1 MSSIIDTVS
10 KISTTMDIL
19 IDFIAQD
26 EFLGAQFEKYL
37 EKNKIEINS
46 DLELNNILIEYL
58 LTSKIETGE
67 HVIDYFKS
75 KTNFS
80 DNEIL
85 NSLKNAFVS
94 VFQIK
99 KISQN
104 LYSVYDLACECNL
117 DIMPLVKTTTLRGVG
132 RFDYITAR
140 IIEYKN
146 TLYLLEVIEVVSQF
160 KEFEANLEA
169 VRRTIQNPK
178 IAVLND
184 REKLLKIKNSIS
196 SFHSSFM
203 ECFNKNEFVV
213 SNKETD
219 KIIDDFYKFHTGKID
234 KIEYIPLD
242 DNFDY
247 KFFEVE
253 EYENDI
259 LLNATHGFISSSK
272 EYDVGFY
279 SDLNFGLF
287 VIPFL
292 GTFNKIL
299 SLNDYTKVED
309 GLGCVKDFILSDKIP
324 PDFLIKKEKEYGTL
338 LKMINEIFN
347 KNFDTIDE
355 AASFYKN
362 EYNDG
367 LRLSPITILYES
379 KALSYVM
386 GYKEETNKFENVG
399 RNELC
404 PCGSG
409 KKYKKCC
416 LNKGEHNG

>member
-10 KISTTMDIL
+10 KISKTMDIL

-26 EFLGAQFEKYL
+26 EFLGAQFERYL
-37 EKNKIEINS
+37 EKNEIEINS

-58 LTSKIETGE
+58 LASKIETGE
-67 HVIDYFKS
+67 YVIDYFKS
-75 KTNFS
+75 KTNFG

-104 LYSVYDLACECNL
+104 LYSVYDLACEYDL
-117 DIMPLVKTTTLRGVG
+117 DIISLVKTTNLRGVG

-140 IIEYKN
+140 IIKYKN
-146 TLYLLEVIEVVSQF
+146 SLYLLEIIEVTSQF

-169 VRRTIQNPK
+169 VRYTIQNPK
-178 IAVLND
+178 IAVLNNKD
-184 REKLLKIKNSIS
+184 KLLKIKNSIS

-203 ECFNKNEFVV
+203 ECFNENEFIV

-219 KIIDDFYKFHTGKID
+219 RIIDDFYKFHIGKID
-234 KIEYIPLD
+234 KIEYAPLNN
-242 DNFDY
+242 NFDY

-253 EYENDI
+253 EYKNDI
-259 LLNATHGFISSSK
+259 LLNATHGFVSSSK

-279 SDLNFGLF
+279 SDINFGLF

-299 SLNDYTKVED
+299 SLRDYTKVEN
-309 GLGCVKDFILSDKIP
+309 GLECVKDFILSDKIP
-324 PDFLIKKEKEYGTL
+324 PNFLIEKEKEYGIL

-347 KNFDTIDE
+347 KNFDTIDN
-355 AASFYKN
+355 AVSFYKS

-367 LRLSPITILYES
+367 LRFSPTTILYES

-386 GYKEETNKFENVG
+386 GYKEEANKFENVG

-416 LNKGEHNG
+416 LNKGE